1 MTPYPSPRKPR
12 ILVADDETVTLRLHH
27 LLLTRE
33 GFEPSLFD
41 NGDAVLAAAAELA
54 PDLAILDYGL
64 PGKNGLEL
72 VIAFRAHPML
82 ARVPIIVV
90 TGYRE
95 LELKEELLRAGAND
109 IVLKP
114 FSPRLLKDR
123 IDHFLALAG

>member
-1 MTPYPSPRKPR
+1 MTRSSSPRKPR
-12 ILVADDETVTLRLHH
+12 ILVADDEPVTQRLHQ

-33 GFEPSLFD
+33 GFEPSLFE
-41 NGDAVLAAAAELA
+41 NGDDVLAAAVDLA
-54 PDLAILDYGL
+54 PDLALLDYGL

-72 VIAFRAHPML
+72 VQAFRAHPAL

-95 LELKEELLRAGAND
+95 LELKEELLQAGADD

-123 IDHFLALAG
+123 IDHYLALPG